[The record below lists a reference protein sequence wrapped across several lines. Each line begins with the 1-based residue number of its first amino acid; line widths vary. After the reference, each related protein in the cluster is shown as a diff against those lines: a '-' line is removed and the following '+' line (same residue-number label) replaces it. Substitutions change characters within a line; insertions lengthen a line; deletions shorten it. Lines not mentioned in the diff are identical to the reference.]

1 MFPWLRMTLLLA
13 ASGHQGHKESL
24 HPSGWIYWLGQ
35 GHARWRQLMGE
46 EHNWWNDTHPLQHH
60 NCNSRKR
67 HLSCTLKVCE
77 HECCSCMVS
86 KNQNQELC
94 SKENL
99 SSWIWWFSMIPY
111 AEQGK
116 LNWKICSKE
125 SITIMMRNA
134 WQASRPPST
143 LVRNGGKSGER
154 VKRTKWRHK
163 AFPGWSGTTHTC
175 PANPQNDIE

>member
-86 KNQNQELC
+86 KNQIKSCVRKKIYPLEFDGSRWYLMLNRVNWIEKSVPKNRSQSWWGMLGRQAGRPLHWWGMAGNRA
-94 SKENL
+94 KE
-99 SSWIWWFSMIPY
+99 
-111 AEQGK
+111 
-116 LNWKICSKE
+116 
-125 SITIMMRNA
+125 
-134 WQASRPPST
+134 
-143 LVRNGGKSGER
+143 
-154 VKRTKWRHK
+154 
-163 AFPGWSGTTHTC
+163 
-175 PANPQNDIE
+175 